1 MRRLLALGAI
11 LCAVGCSSG
20 GSGVESAPE
29 QDVVGADTS
38 GAAFQKM
45 LDQAATHDL
54 KQTDMDLLTKAMIR
68 PALTTE
74 KLKMADDFV
83 DHGLS
88 GKKATFDGYQR
99 GGTQIQVLY
108 WAMPRDLSGFE
119 GSGQSFVERVKLDPE
134 NDGDDPSPFTIFVNG
149 TAQKAYTLSF
159 TIAETSLK
167 VDVPAGTD
175 GASAAAL
182 IAAQITKRSDDIA
195 QSAQFK
201 IIKDFG
207 DFDDLLGVKAVGVKG
222 KNIINIRPD
231 FDA

>member
-1 MRRLLALGAI
+1 MRWLIGAG
-11 LCAVGCSSG
+11 LVVLAVGCSSG
-20 GSGVESAPE
+20 GASVDNALE
-29 QDVVGADTS
+29 QDTIAADTS
-38 GAAFQKM
+38 GASFQKM
-45 LDQAATHDL
+45 LDDAAGREL
-54 KQTDMDLLTKAMIR
+54 KQTDMDVLTKAMIR
-68 PALTTE
+68 PTLSTE
-74 KLKMADDFV
+74 KLKMADAFV
-83 DHGLS
+83 DHGLT
-88 GKKATFDGYQR
+88 GKKSTFDAYQR

-149 TAQKAYTLSF
+149 TAQKAYTLTL
-159 TIAETSLK
+159 TIAETTLK
-167 VDVPAGTD
+167 VDIPAGAE
-175 GASAAAL
+175 GPAAAKL
-182 IAAQITKRSDDIA
+182 IAAAITKRSDDIA
-195 QSAQFK
+195 ASAQFK